1 MKTLSIILG
10 LFFSLTVA
18 TQTQLPHGTVY
29 GLKPNTGGMLDA
41 TKLEAFMGP
50 KVRIST
56 TIKGKVA
63 NVTNTTGGW
72 FTIDAGNGKVIA
84 AHFKN
89 AGINI
94 PAALK
99 GKTII
104 AEGVA
109 SRQFIADDGQHFAGD
124 TVNGKKQ
131 HKVSADAKHKL
142 DFEVRGLMV
151 E

>member
-1 MKTLSIILG
+1 MKTLSIIAG
-10 LFFSLTVA
+10 LLFSISA
-18 TQTQLPHGTVY
+18 FAQTPLPHGTVY
-29 GLKPNTGGMLDA
+29 GLKPDSGAMQNA
-41 TKLEAFMGP
+41 SRLEAFMGP

-56 TIKGKVA
+56 TVKGKVL
-63 NVTNTTGGW
+63 NVTNPKGGW
-72 FTIDAGNGKVIA
+72 FTIDAGSGKVIT

-99 GKTII
+99 GKTVI

-109 SRQFIADDGQHFAGD
+109 SKQFIADDGQHFAGD
-124 TVNGKKQ
+124 TMNGKKQ
-131 HKVSADAKHKL
+131 HKVNADAKHRL
-142 DFEVRGLMV
+142 AFEVRGLMV